1 MCHLCGGSRAMPPS
15 RESAFDAVRHR
26 WQRDR
31 PPWRGTAA
39 LTHSL
44 AMRARQC
51 SVLQSVLPYGHRATV
66 RLARWPAVQCWL
78 ALASAYTEAH
88 APRNQPRH
96 QVLPVLWVPL
106 RVLYGN
112 APGIGRGMRP
122 STGGQGEV
130 ASNCTANSGVEISTR
145 TFSESPFALRARLGS
160 QRFSNVRPTRPSVGH
175 VTRL

>member
-1 MCHLCGGSRAMPPS
+1 MVGYCS
-15 RESAFDAVRHR
+15 
-26 WQRDR
+26 
-31 PPWRGTAA
+31 
-39 LTHSL
+39 THSL
-44 AMRARQC
+44 TGNVR
-51 SVLQSVLPYGHRATV
+51 STTVLQSVLPYGHSATV

-145 TFSESPFALRARLGS
+145 TFSESHFALRARPDPSSARSTARSSARSTARSTARSDSRMCGPHAHPWA
-160 QRFSNVRPTRPSVGH
+160 NVA
-175 VTRL
+175 RL